1 VSIQIKLRTLLRF
14 GYRNEGFSARS
25 RKSRDYEEM
34 YSRYIAQGIPQ
45 IDAEIAEKSHFW
57 METS

>member
-1 VSIQIKLRTLLRF
+1 MSFQFSPAYGGMRKVKKIKELRGGVHL
-14 GYRNEGFSARS
+14 YA
-25 RKSRDYEEM
+25 
-34 YSRYIAQGIPQ
+34 AQVISQ